1 MFFYNCK
8 STTCPR
14 DGFAE
19 ITDSRNWQTNVYEGI
34 YFNNFIK
41 SNLVNE
47 ILKRHIMNSM
57 SGSSWRFKRF
67 DRLCIT
73 VNSDKL
79 RSIGN
84 ENIFDVMEFI
94 EKYARVKGSEDEMEH
109 DDDAGGD
116 EVNQLDL
123 NFIGDKTNF
132 QDQEPTDYRLMHV
145 ARDLQDAIADISMA
159 FDLDLVAVE
168 ILFLTLLTRSVMN
181 LMIFLVLRN
190 VFKSLIRNLNFL
202 RKNQK
207 VPFTFLYS
215 TLLSFAREKGR
226 FLFLPR

>member
-1 MFFYNCK
+1 MFFYNYK

-19 ITDSRNWQTNVYEGI
+19 ITESRIWQTNVYEGI
-34 YFNNFIK
+34 YFNDFIK
-41 SNLVNE
+41 SNLANE

-73 VNSDKL
+73 VSSDEL

-94 EKYARVKGSEDEMEH
+94 EKYARVKGSEDEMED
-109 DDDAGGD
+109 DDDAAGD

-123 NFIGDKTNF
+123 NFIGN
-132 QDQEPTDYRLMHV
+132 
-145 ARDLQDAIADISMA
+145 
-159 FDLDLVAVE
+159 E
-168 ILFLTLLTRSVMN
+168 ILSGTNR
-181 LMIFLVLRN
+181 
-190 VFKSLIRNLNFL
+190 
-202 RKNQK
+202 
-207 VPFTFLYS
+207 
-215 TLLSFAREKGR
+215 
-226 FLFLPR
+226 